1 MATGKEIKGI
11 YDMMKTICQE
21 TSKLMIVI
29 NDLMENEGFK
39 AVSGGSVMWDRS
51 SHFRYP
57 EYWLPYFLQR
67 VFAKGENLKKGVGIN
82 IIFDGSN
89 HGLENTIPFIT
100 CGLLES
106 QKEKLNKSNEL
117 YNAGWTDNDEDEKTA
132 DGKLF
137 NTIFSKIGVT
147 TTTYFLPI
155 DILNNQEKVHQY
167 IIKPLI
173 CLYKGQ
179 LDEAKNM
186 ISDIAIGLEE
196 IVHQGF

>member
-1 MATGKEIKGI
+1 MATGKDIKEI
-11 YDMMKTICQE
+11 YDMMKTVCQE
-21 TSKLMIVI
+21 SSKLMIVI
-29 NDLMENEGFK
+29 NDMMENEGFK

-67 VFAKGENLKKGVGIN
+67 VFAKGENLKQGIGIN
-82 IIFDGSN
+82 IIFDGSIN
-89 HGLENTIPFIT
+89 GLENTIPFLT

-106 QKEKLNKSNEL
+106 KNDKLGKSNDL
-117 YNAGWTDNDEDEKTA
+117 YNAGWSEDEEDKKTV
-132 DGKLF
+132 DGKLCRTNF
-137 NTIFSKIGVT
+137 TDTDVT

-155 DILNNQEKVHQY
+155 DILNNQEKVQQY

-179 LDEAKNM
+179 FDDAKNM
-186 ISDIAIGLEE
+186 ISDVAIELEE
-196 IVHQGF
+196 IVGKVY

>member
-1 MATGKEIKGI
+1 MATGKEIKEI
-11 YDMMKTICQE
+11 YDMMKIVCQE

-29 NDLMENEGFK
+29 NDMMENEGFK
-39 AVSGGSVMWDRS
+39 AVGGGSVMWDRS

-67 VFAKGENLKKGVGIN
+67 VFAKSENLNNGVGIN
-82 IIFDGSN
+82 IIFDGN
-89 HGLENTIPFIT
+89 NDGLENTIPFLT
-100 CGLLES
+100 CGFLES
-106 QKEKLNKSNEL
+106 KNHKLSKSNDL
-117 YNAGWTDNDEDEKTA
+117 YNAGWTDDEEDEKTLN
-132 DGKLF
+132 GKLCITNF
-137 NTIFSKIGVT
+137 PDTEVT

-179 LDEAKNM
+179 PNDAKNM
-186 ISDIAIGLEE
+186 ISDVAIELEE
-196 IVHQGF
+196 IVAQVY